1 MKKLLSGA
9 LALSVLLV
17 GVFVY
22 QKNSDATVAVD
33 PIRSGNAEQVQSP
46 VQNVPGATSEQKTSE
61 TLTENVPVTIPE
73 QRKPETLPVNIPA
86 TVPGQRTPDILPVTE
101 SPKPS
106 EPAPKQ
112 RYKNGT
118 YVQTVT
124 YSSPGGSDKAQVS
137 LTITN
142 DKVTSAVFSGT
153 ASNPASNNYQSQFAS
168 GFKQQVVGRSLDG
181 LNLQVVNGAS
191 LTTNAFNSAVTK
203 IQAQAS

>member
-22 QKNSDATVAVD
+22 QKNSNATVAVD

-46 VQNVPGATSEQKTSE
+46 VQNVPGATSE
-61 TLTENVPVTIPE
+61 TLTVNVPVTIPE
-73 QRKPETLPVNIPA
+73 QRKPETLPVNIPI
-86 TVPGQRTPDILPVTE
+86 TIPEQRTPTTLPVTE

-137 LTITN
+137 LTVTN

-191 LTTNAFNSAVTK
+191 LTTNAFNSAVSK
-203 IQAQAS
+203 IQSQAS